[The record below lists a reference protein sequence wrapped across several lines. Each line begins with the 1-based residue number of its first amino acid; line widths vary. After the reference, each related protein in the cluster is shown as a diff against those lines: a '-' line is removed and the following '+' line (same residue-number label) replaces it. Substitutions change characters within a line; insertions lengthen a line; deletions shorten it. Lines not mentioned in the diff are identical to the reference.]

1 MYICQDI
8 KYMLKCDLFD
18 FKYVMLWVLK
28 IEYFNP
34 LGSGLTFHVI
44 L

>member
-1 MYICQDI
+1 MYVCQDI

-18 FKYVMLWVLK
+18 IECVMLWVLK
-28 IEYFNP
+28 VEYFNP
-34 LGSGLTFHVI
+34 LGSVLTFHVI